1 MTKLEQV
8 ARLCAVVSRDAGG
21 PYPETVDDPC
31 GGLIDRD
38 EALSA
43 ATIDNREAYALGVGE
58 TLKSLDDEI
67 GNTTFGG
74 INLDILNAKMRVVD
88 AVRRLIKT
96 RLEAMKNGK

>member
-8 ARLCAVVSRDAGG
+8 TRISHEGNDCSI
-21 PYPETVDDPC
+21 YNDDN
-31 GGLIDRD
+31 GDFIFRD

-43 ATIDNREAYALGVGE
+43 AAIDNREAYARGVEE

>member
-1 MTKLEQV
+1 VE
-8 ARLCAVVSRDAGG
+8 
-21 PYPETVDDPC
+21 
-31 GGLIDRD
+31 
-38 EALSA
+38 
-43 ATIDNREAYALGVGE
+43 E

-96 RLEAMKNGK
+96 RLEAMKNG